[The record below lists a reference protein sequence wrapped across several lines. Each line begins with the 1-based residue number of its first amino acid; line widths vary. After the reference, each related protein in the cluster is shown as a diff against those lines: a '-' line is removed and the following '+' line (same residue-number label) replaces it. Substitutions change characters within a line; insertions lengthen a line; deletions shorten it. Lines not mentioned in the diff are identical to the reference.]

1 MQLIPRYLVSNRVT
15 LVADMAGFVVEYRP
29 VYRRTI
35 NVYKG
40 IDNVID
46 FQLLNADQKA
56 IALTNYTVKFV
67 AFDENKN
74 LVIEHDGVQATS
86 DGSTPI
92 KGLFKVTL
100 TENDLLNIKEQY
112 LTYNIYLV
120 DQDETN
126 IITYSNSHFGNDGTI
141 KVSAN
146 AFPGAKTSKSV
157 TTFTEVTE
165 DTSYWVSES
174 IDAEPGINGN
184 EALHTVAVYTDSYTG
199 DLVVQGTLENQVDES
214 TYWSDIDTIT
224 FSGTETEPQY
234 LNFNGVLSHV
244 RFKATASPSEAI
256 TKILI
261 RN

>member
-1 MQLIPRYLVSNRVT
+1 MQLTPRYLVSNLT
-15 LVADMAGFVVEYRP
+15 KLVANESGFVVEYRP

-74 LVIEHDGVQATS
+74 LVIEHNGVQATS

-126 IITYSNSHFGNDGTI
+126 IITYSNSHFGNDGII

-146 AFPGAKTSKSV
+146 AFPGAKASKSV

-165 DTSYWVSES
+165 DTSYWISES

-184 EALHTVAVYTDSYTG
+184 EALHTVAVYTDNYAG

-224 FSGTETEPQY
+224 FSGTETEPQH

-244 RFKATASPSEAI
+244 RFKATASPADTI